1 MDIIDSRTSS
11 SQPHIF
17 PCNVP
22 WLSKAPSVPKGPGLD
37 ADSGETALPR
47 AAQGEFPGAEHCAG
61 EAGDGLDRGPAAGV
75 RAIPVRSLERFRR
88 GGGEGDLQFPG
99 DSVTKSIY
107 GWLKILVS
115 HGFPFFL

>member
-47 AAQGEFPGAEHCAG
+47 AAQGEFPGAERCAG

-88 GGGEGDLQFPG
+88 GGGK
-99 DSVTKSIY
+99 VTCN
-107 GWLKILVS
+107 
-115 HGFPFFL
+115 FLGIQ